1 MNNIDV
7 SIIIPVYNRELY
19 IAECLNSVISQE
31 FDHSYEIILI
41 DNGSTDRSL
50 DISRNI
56 LNNCEIPSKIIVQK
70 NNLGASNARNKGIKN
85 ASGKYIVFL
94 DDDDW
99 ISKNHLNCLYRAI
112 SNNDFAFTGLAKIDE
127 SKNIVNESIIDS
139 SSITTIDLIKL
150 ELTMRITF
158 SFCQLMYSR
167 DLIKE
172 FFVEGDIYGEDT
184 DFALKN
190 LINGQNVGICS
201 DITYFYR
208 QHNDS
213 SINKA
218 DFKRFEFIHILEN
231 LEDYFRDYPQL
242 VNLIITNRIPKAIFG
257 NMLFFLV
264 NDYSDDDVIE
274 HMNKLNLFYKL
285 KNFKGDLKYR
295 LKINL
300 FLLNPR
306 LYIKLW
312 KKFKNSI

>member
-1 MNNIDV
+1 MNNIYV
-7 SIIIPVYNRELY
+7 SVIIPVYNRESY
-19 IAECLNSVISQE
+19 IAECLDSVISQE

-50 DISRNI
+50 EISRNI

-70 NNLGASNARNKGIKN
+70 NNLGVSNARNEGIKKSN
-85 ASGKYIVFL
+85 GRYIVFI

-99 ISKNHLNCLYRAI
+99 IAKNHLKCLYRAI
-112 SNNDFAFTGLAKIDE
+112 KNNDFAFTGLVKIDE
-127 SKNIVNESIIDS
+127 NKNIIYESRIDS
-139 SSITTIDLIKL
+139 TSITTIDLIKL
-150 ELTMRITF
+150 ELSMDVTF

-167 DLIKE
+167 DLINN
-172 FFVEGDIYGEDT
+172 FFVESNSYGEDT

-218 DFKRFEFIHILEN
+218 DFKRFEFIQILEN
-231 LEDYFRDYPQL
+231 LKDYFSDYPQL
-242 VNLIITNRIPKAIFG
+242 VNLIITNRIPRAIFG
-257 NMLFFLV
+257 NMLFFFV
-264 NDYSDDDVIE
+264 NDYSYDDVIFY
-274 HMNKLNLFYKL
+274 MNKLDLFDKL
-285 KNFKGDLKYR
+285 RRFKGNLKYR